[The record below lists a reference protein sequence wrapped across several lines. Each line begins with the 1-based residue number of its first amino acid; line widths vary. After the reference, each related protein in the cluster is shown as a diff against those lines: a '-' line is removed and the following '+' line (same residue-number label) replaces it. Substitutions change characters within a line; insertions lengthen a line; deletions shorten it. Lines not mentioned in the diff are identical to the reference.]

1 MSKSQRLTTRDAART
16 IRIAWEAAELF
27 RQPAEQGRHIVDR
40 LCTLVG
46 ADFGFWCVIDHFL
59 PSEIP
64 RFRFAAAGSA
74 QPEELLEY
82 FARSGIDFPSLDD
95 PAVDLG
101 RYVADR
107 EVLPMV
113 GLLRRAD
120 PATHSAS
127 IDIMK
132 RMRTRDALI
141 GIARRADTP
150 DAVNALSVH
159 RTSIA
164 RVHDSR
170 ERQLTTLLLDELQY
184 LHSTG
189 RLERSA
195 PSAFADLPP
204 RQRQVAELLLTA
216 ASQKEIAS
224 RMRLS
229 THTLRDYVKAI
240 YRTFG
245 IGSRPEFMVRFGSSA
260 S

>member
-1 MSKSQRLTTRDAART
+1 MSKSQRLTIQDAART
-16 IRIAWEAAELF
+16 VRIAWEAAELT

-40 LCTLVG
+40 LCKLVG
-46 ADFGFWCVIDHFL
+46 ADFGFWCVIDDFL
-59 PSEIP
+59 PTKMP
-64 RFRFAAAGSA
+64 RFRYAAAGST

-82 FARSGIDFPSLDD
+82 FGRAGIDFPALDD
-95 PAVDLG
+95 PAVDFG

-107 EVLPMV
+107 DVLPMV

-141 GIARRADTP
+141 GIARRRATP
-150 DAVNALSVH
+150 HVVNALSVH

-164 RVHDSR
+164 RVHDRR
-170 ERQLTTLLLDELQY
+170 ECELTKLLLDELQY
-184 LHSTG
+184 LHFIG

-195 PSAFADLPP
+195 APAFVDLPP
-204 RQRQVAELLLTA
+204 RLRQVAELLLTA
-216 ASQKEIAS
+216 ASQKEIAY
-224 RMRLS
+224 RLHLS

-240 YRTFG
+240 YRTFD
-245 IGSRPEFMVRFGSSA
+245 IGSRQEFMARFGSWLP
-260 S
+260 